1 MRTSYKLI
9 SAIFA
14 VALLAAPAAAQHLTE
29 ADGRQIIDGIEQV
42 KAKAFANKDAAIW
55 GSMLADNA
63 LTTRFSGEALVG
75 RPAAEKWMA
84 GVMKDLELVSN
95 KVIEVK
101 VINDN
106 TIVYT
111 GAWSGVWHGDKGPI
125 RLSGH
130 YSDALAREGGGWKI
144 VLDTGNQ
151 TPPQ

>member
-55 GSMLADNA
+55 GSLLADNA
-63 LTTRFSGEALVG
+63 
-75 RPAAEKWMA
+75 AAEKWMA
-84 GVMKDLELVSN
+84 GVMKDLESVSN

-101 VINDN
+101 VMNDN

-130 YSDALAREGGGWKI
+130 YSDALAREQGGWKI
-144 VLDTGNQ
+144 VLDTGNSNQ